1 MEIST
6 SESKLI
12 TVTDVSG
19 AGEARRVASRL
30 AEDCGFSETAKGE
43 LAIVVTEAARNAAI
57 HGQGGQVLLR
67 PWRSSDGDSGVEVL
81 VIDAGPGMPDVANS
95 MRDGFS
101 TAGTPGT
108 GLGAISRMSG
118 IFDMY
123 TATAKGSVLYM
134 NVLNGRDH
142 QERLPRL
149 GVVSVAKPGESECG
163 DGWAFVQDG
172 SKTILM
178 VVDGLGHGAG
188 AREASADAAE
198 VFRKYATM
206 GSDRVLRK
214 MHDSLRKTRGA
225 AVSIAEL
232 DSTSRT
238 IKYSGVGNIQGVIVS
253 DAGVQRLVSHTG
265 TVGFVMSR
273 TQEFTYA
280 WPPSSLLIMHSDGI
294 DTHWDL
300 ERYRGIRARHPA
312 ITAGII
318 YRDHRR
324 TRDDATVLVYAEQQ

>member
-1 MEIST
+1 MEISA
-6 SESKLI
+6 SESKLVPI
-12 TVTDVSG
+12 TDVSG

-30 AEDCGFSETAKGE
+30 ADECGLSETAKGE

-57 HGQGGQVLLR
+57 HGSGGHVLLR
-67 PWRSSDGDSGVEVL
+67 PWRSSEGDSGVEVL
-81 VIDAGPGMPDVANS
+81 VIDSGPGMANVAIS
-95 MRDGFS
+95 MRDGVS

-108 GLGAISRMSG
+108 GLGAISRMSSL
-118 IFDMY
+118 FEMY
-123 TATAKGSVLYM
+123 TAAGKGTLLYL

-142 QERLPRL
+142 LERLPRL

-163 DGWAFVQDG
+163 DGWGFVQDG
-172 SKTILM
+172 PRTILM

-198 VFRKYATM
+198 VFRKYATL

-232 DSTSRT
+232 DATSRT
-238 IKYSGVGNIQGVIVS
+238 IKYSGVGNIQGVIVG
-253 DAGVQRLVSHTG
+253 DNGVQRLVSHTG

-294 DTHWDL
+294 DTRWDL
-300 ERYRGIRARHPA
+300 ERYRGIRAKHPA
-312 ITAGII
+312 IAAGMI

-324 TRDDATVLVYAEQQ
+324 TRDDATVLAYAEQQ